1 MSATKL
7 KLKELIFECETEKEA
22 LQLLKSYRK
31 KNFHLVSKKIVDPK
45 DATIALKLIK
55 FRQPSS
61 ATSLETVWENFVT
74 QMTDLGVKNSFIST
88 VLKTIRSK
96 ENFWETHPHDHLRDI
111 LMDSRNFIKVDQL
124 AKVIVLVAP
133 KELALNFFAAYQSS
147 LSSMIDALGV
157 FVMVPKSLKS
167 DVLSEKT
174 SAKVQVLSY
183 DQDAEFSKYQK
194 DIDMKVGLVLVT
206 PEDINF
212 IKQSAFADNIKDE
225 KISLVVSSLVDP
237 ETYKDSSYKKHL
249 AFSYDSENASQDL
262 FNSFDIILNQ
272 KMKLAFLWD
281 HIEQGSILNAEA
293 QVLKILDDTFENE
306 TTQHLSN

>member
-31 KNFHLVSKKIVDPK
+31 KNFHLVSKKVIDPK
-45 DATIALKLIK
+45 DATVALKLIK

-61 ATSLETVWENFVT
+61 ATNLETVWENFVT
-74 QMTDLGVKNSFIST
+74 QMSDLGVNNSFIST
-88 VLKTIRSK
+88 VLKTIRAK

-124 AKVIVLVAP
+124 SKVIVLVAP
-133 KELALNFFAAYQSS
+133 KELALNFFVAYQSS
-147 LSSMIDALGV
+147 LASMINALGI

-167 DVLSEKT
+167 SVTEVKS

-183 DQDAEFSKYQK
+183 DQDANFSKYQK
-194 DIDMKVGLVLVT
+194 DIDMKVGLVIVT
-206 PEDINF
+206 PEDIDF
-212 IKQSAFADNIKDE
+212 IKQSGFADNIKSD

-237 ETYKDSSYKKHL
+237 SLLKDTSYRRHL
-249 AFSYDSENASQDL
+249 TFSYDSENASQDL
-262 FNSFDIILNQ
+262 FNSFDLILNQ

-281 HIEQGSILNAEA
+281 HDEQGSILNSEA